1 MALGFL
7 NRMKRDACKPVLT
20 YITNPTAKT
29 ITGVTLSTTGNTCSD
44 KIPVTVPGSVT
55 DTQDFDTE
63 QIGTTLQNFSP
74 CSKS

>member
-20 YITNPTAKT
+20 YVTNPTAKT
-29 ITGVTLSTTGNTCSD
+29 ITGVTLSATGNTCSE
-44 KIPVTVPGSVT
+44 KIPVTGSVT

-63 QIGTTLQNFSP
+63 QIGKTFCP
-74 CSKS
+74 C